1 VLILVVGGVGLK
13 KKTFLIIIG
22 LLIIGVGF
30 IVFFN
35 GNQKHEDPKI
45 LSQLEDKGTQL
56 TAQVS

>member
-1 VLILVVGGVGLK
+1 VLILVVGGVDL

-22 LLIIGVGF
+22 LLIIGVSF

-45 LSQLEDKGTQL
+45 LLQLEDKGAQL